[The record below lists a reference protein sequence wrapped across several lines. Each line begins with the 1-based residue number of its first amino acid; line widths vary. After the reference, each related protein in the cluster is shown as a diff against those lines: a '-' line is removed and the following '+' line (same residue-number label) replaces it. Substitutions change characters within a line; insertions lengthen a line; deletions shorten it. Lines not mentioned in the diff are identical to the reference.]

1 VEHQVMLQCS
11 LKIHDLWLKNNM
23 YQLANI
29 LFEETLFI
37 MLFEKNMIY
46 V

>member
-1 VEHQVMLQCS
+1 
-11 LKIHDLWLKNNM
+11 M

-37 MLFEKNMIY
+37 MLFEETWFMFSNVANIIFKIY
-46 V
+46 IVVE

>member
-1 VEHQVMLQCS
+1 
-11 LKIHDLWLKNNM
+11 M

-37 MLFEKNMIY
+37 MLFEETLFMFSNVDNLIFKIY
-46 V
+46 IVVE